1 MADLMARRFDSG
13 APLIPVMSSKFIGLV
28 IDRACELGA
37 NWAEILSGSL
47 LRGEVVHG
55 PERPIPC
62 ACVYEAADRAAR
74 LSANPYL
81 CAEVSQGFDWLSGL
95 PLPTF
100 SNRHPSVGDLIVA
113 WMMHANRD
121 QYSTDYRLIVEMESA
136 IISGTRIRPTR
147 RPTAQPDAWDVAA
160 WVKALR
166 DRLDHEWDGRRVS
179 AKVSDPR
186 AIPPTILE
194 PGSVQEGSGIEIRF
208 PSTWLLAETSAAKQP
223 VAARESVE
231 ERFAD
236 LAGIF
241 AVFDYSNFP
250 HFESFAEFVDYEPKT
265 LQRRLTEQGQSFSRL
280 VDGARRTRAESLLRD
295 GNMPIQQISEAL
307 GYRNPSAFDRAFVR
321 WHGMPPKR
329 WRKETG

>member
-1 MADLMARRFDSG
+1 
-13 APLIPVMSSKFIGLV
+13 MSSKFIDIV

-37 NWAEILSGSL
+37 NRAEILSGSL
-47 LRGEVVHG
+47 LRADIVHG

-74 LSANPYL
+74 FSGNPYL
-81 CAEVSQGFDWLSGL
+81 CAEVSQDFDWLSSL
-95 PLPTF
+95 PLPLF

-121 QYSTDYRLIVEMESA
+121 QYSTRYRLIVEMESA
-136 IISGTRIRPTR
+136 IISGTRMRPTR

-179 AKVSDPR
+179 TRVSDPR

-194 PGSVQEGSGIEIRF
+194 SGSVQQGDGIEIRF
-208 PSTWLLAETSAAKQP
+208 PSTWLLAETSAAQQLIPDGEP
-223 VAARESVE
+223 VEGGI
-231 ERFAD
+231 AD
-236 LAGIF
+236 LARVFQI
-241 AVFDYSNFP
+241 FDYSSFP
-250 HFESFAEFVDYEPKT
+250 KFESFAEYFDYEPKT
-265 LQRRLTEQGQSFSRL
+265 LQRRLTERGMSFSKL
-280 VDGARRTRAESLLRD
+280 VDDARRIQAESMLRD
-295 GNMPIQQISEAL
+295 CNLPIQQISEAL

-321 WHGMPPKR
+321 WHGMAPKQ
-329 WRKETG
+329 WRKETGYQLATKPGIRAS